1 MEFQSSFAIGIR
13 ILKINLALRRKLKH
27 RRTIY
32 RTYTHFRLTVSN
44 EWKKKKNTVHSV
56 EELSAVKE
64 KYNED

>member
-13 ILKINLALRRKLKH
+13 IRLKINLALRRKLKH

-44 EWKKKKNTVHSV
+44 EWKKKNTVHSV